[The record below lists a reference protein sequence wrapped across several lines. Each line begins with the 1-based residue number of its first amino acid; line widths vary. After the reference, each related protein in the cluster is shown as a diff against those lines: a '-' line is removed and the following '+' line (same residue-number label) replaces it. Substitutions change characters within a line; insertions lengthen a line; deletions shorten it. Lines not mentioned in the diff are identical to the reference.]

1 MEEILEL
8 NEPNTYDSLIAVTT
22 DGNLHD
28 VLLHLS
34 LGPLSQVR

>member
-8 NEPNTYDSLIAVTT
+8 NKPNTYDSLIAVTT